1 MFFLHTLH
9 TPPPPYHPR
18 TSQHCHTPAQFTSMN
33 PSPQA
38 GDTQLDFIPLPTSA
52 PPQPYTI
59 PDADE
64 GAKYEK
70 IPDAD
75 EGAKYETPISTPLTS
90 SGYQHSATPSLFL
103 EYANGHY
110 TNYKDQQQHQQP
122 YDLPPYPVP
131 PSRPNQTSQQPSYDN
146 VTFVEATPID
156 LSDGKYKLS
165 PAGGGSTF
173 LQNLRNPRKKSFWIV
188 LIIVLAIIFGVLGA
202 TIWKTDSNK
211 NNGNGNPTAT
221 PSASTT
227 APPPTSKPTGTKE
240 EYFRFC
246 RELCLSPWNSCCF
259 NCEFSDAAYKACVEP
274 CYGDLKCEVN
284 CKNSN
289 GCLKDC
295 NGTLDRCSSACP
307 SYTP

>member
-1 MFFLHTLH
+1 MPSTNFPALSQYHNSAYSIPSTHAPHTA
-9 TPPPPYHPR
+9 
-18 TSQHCHTPAQFTSMN
+18 PAQFTSMN

-38 GDTQLDFIPLPTSA
+38 GDTQLDFIPLPTAQPSA

-90 SGYQHSATPSLFL
+90 SSYQHSAAPSPLL

-110 TNYKDQQQHQQP
+110 TNYEDQQQHQQP

-131 PSRPNQTSQQPSYDN
+131 PSHPNQTSQQPSYDN

-165 PAGGGSTF
+165 PAAGGSTF

-188 LIIVLAIIFGVLGA
+188 IIIVLAIIFGVLGA
-202 TIWKTDSNK
+202 TVWKTDSNK
-211 NNGNGNPTAT
+211 N
-221 PSASTT
+221 
-227 APPPTSKPTGTKE
+227 PP
-240 EYFRFC
+240 
-246 RELCLSPWNSCCF
+246 
-259 NCEFSDAAYKACVEP
+259 V
-274 CYGDLKCEVN
+274 DLN
-284 CKNSN
+284 
-289 GCLKDC
+289 
-295 NGTLDRCSSACP
+295 
-307 SYTP
+307 